1 MTHEQ
6 FCRNVLEQEP
16 YFVNPNIKYYKKVNV
31 NGKLVAAYERKED
44 GTWFETTQIEKAKI
58 EVITAKQE
66 LDKSRNEA
74 MLEEYMRMGKMTTEN
89 KGV

>member
-6 FCRNVLEQEP
+6 FCREVLGQEP
-16 YFVNPNIKYYKKVNV
+16 YFVNPTLKYYKKLSIS
-31 NGKLVAAYERKED
+31 GKLIVSYEKKTD
-44 GTWFETTQIEKAKI
+44 GTWYETTQVERAKI